1 MTRERY
7 IRMTETTRRAVSR
20 LPGGTKALRAPTLLC
35 AAIYCASLLYL
46 MFTGDRRIIRAVI
59 VPAVCFAVVTVLRPL
74 IGKQRPYDRYGVP
87 PGRRLQTGQG
97 KEHAQPPHGQRRRHR
112 LRDCLCL
119 SASGG
124 HRVHGAAQRGHRQS
138 ARALRPARYQR
149 RSGRVGAEPR
159 HFPCGLPLIIYPN
172 FTGYFLE
179 KAIKS
184 RNLLPRGR
192 GFFLDVEMQ
201 SNAAFQPFIFKSVPG
216 VFFML

>member
-20 LPGGTKALRAPTLLC
+20 LPGGPKALRAPTLLC

-87 PGRRLQTGQG
+87 PVGAYKPG
-97 KEHAQPPHGQRRRHR
+97 KGKSMPSRHTASAAAIA
-112 LRDCLCL
+112 CLCL

>member
-97 KEHAQPPHGQRRRHR
+97 K
-112 LRDCLCL
+112 
-119 SASGG
+119 
-124 HRVHGAAQRGHRQS
+124 
-138 ARALRPARYQR
+138 
-149 RSGRVGAEPR
+149 
-159 HFPCGLPLIIYPN
+159 
-172 FTGYFLE
+172 
-179 KAIKS
+179 
-184 RNLLPRGR
+184 
-192 GFFLDVEMQ
+192 
-201 SNAAFQPFIFKSVPG
+201 
-216 VFFML
+216 

>member
-87 PGRRLQTGQG
+87 PVGAYKPGKGKSMPSRHIRRSSR
-97 KEHAQPPHGQRRRHR
+97 AWR
-112 LRDCLCL
+112 C
-119 SASGG
+119 
-124 HRVHGAAQRGHRQS
+124 S
-138 ARALRPARYQR
+138 ARSSAVCACSPA
-149 RSGRVGAEPR
+149 STISATFWPR
-159 HFPCGLPLIIYPN
+159 W
-172 FTGYFLE
+172 
-179 KAIKS
+179 
-184 RNLLPRGR
+184 R
-192 GFFLDVEMQ
+192 
-201 SNAAFQPFIFKSVPG
+201 
-216 VFFML
+216 